1 MGRYPKN
8 RKGYV
13 YGRRHKLPAPSARR
27 NVLLARVNK
36 IAKMVRAAKPELKYA
51 WNYASTA
58 ITNDPTA
65 GIFPHRSITQG
76 LTDVGSRVGDDI
88 KSKRFTCTGALQLPA
103 LSNGQVFRA
112 IAFIY
117 KKNPDAIT
125 TSFATIIN
133 LYLESTTMNTSY
145 APYAFMDW
153 DNHGDFA
160 TLYDR
165 TVVINP
171 SDSAYTTLKK
181 FNFSFNIPKKYENC
195 VYANGGTYPSENEL
209 VIAFVSSG
217 DSVVTYNYTWR
228 LSYTDP

>member
-1 MGRYPKN
+1 MARGLPNIR
-8 RKGYV
+8 RKIKAARKRKATLTSKV
-13 YGRRHKLPAPSARR
+13 AKL
-27 NVLLARVNK
+27 
-36 IAKMVRAAKPELKYA
+36 AKMVKAVKPELKYA

-76 LTDVGSRVGDDI
+76 LTDVGNRVGDDI
-88 KSKRFTCTGALQLPA
+88 KSKRFICNGALQLPS

-112 IAFIY
+112 IAFVF

-153 DNHGDFA
+153 DNHSTFA
-160 TLYDR
+160 TLYDK

-181 FNFSFNIPKKYENC
+181 FNFSFSIPKKYENT
-195 VYANGGTYPSENEL
+195 VYANGGVYPSENEL
-209 VIAFVSSG
+209 VIAFISSG

-228 LSYTDP
+228 LSYTDS